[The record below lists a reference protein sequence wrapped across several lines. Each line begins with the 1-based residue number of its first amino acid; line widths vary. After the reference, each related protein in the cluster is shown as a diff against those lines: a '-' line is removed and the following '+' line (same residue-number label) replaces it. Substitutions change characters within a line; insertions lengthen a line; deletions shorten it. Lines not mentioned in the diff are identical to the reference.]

1 MGVDELKAEIERLK
15 NLHVLDQARAG
26 SRPRRS
32 RRRPTVTIQEELRG
46 EASAQRALAMTKHG
60 IACADLLDRAARA
73 LDAAEKGLD
82 RLLSIE
88 AKLTMHESTTTAKWN
103 EYVAAMSQARAAL
116 AEIRG
121 GK

>member
-1 MGVDELKAEIERLK
+1 MTL
-15 NLHVLDQARAG
+15 
-26 SRPRRS
+26 
-32 RRRPTVTIQEELRG
+32 QEELRMRAEQLNAVANAIAANDAIDPNG
-46 EASAQRALAMTKHG
+46 ELSMRVRCAMR
-60 IACADLLDRAARA
+60 DMDRAARA

-121 GK
+121 EK

>member
-1 MGVDELKAEIERLK
+1 M
-15 NLHVLDQARAG
+15 
-26 SRPRRS
+26 
-32 RRRPTVTIQEELRG
+32 TIQEQMRLEVEFLRKSRNG
-46 EASAQRALAMTKHG
+46 AFQST
-60 IACADLLDRAARA
+60 ADTLDRAARA

>member
-1 MGVDELKAEIERLK
+1 M
-15 NLHVLDQARAG
+15 
-26 SRPRRS
+26 
-32 RRRPTVTIQEELRG
+32 TIQEELRG

-73 LDAAEKGLD
+73 LDAAEKED
-82 RLLSIE
+82 QVIE
-88 AKLTMHESTTTAKWN
+88 AA
-103 EYVAAMSQARAAL
+103 VADAFDSWGPHPSAQNIVDKIRAAL